1 MVLLSLM
8 LKLQLS
14 LIGSAVLFLK
24 LPPAVIVAIQATVHT
39 VFIRPIL
46 IALLAE
52 ILAPAKLHF
61 APFKSQWL

>member
-1 MVLLSLM
+1 MVFLRLM

-14 LIGSAVLFLK
+14 LIGSVVLFLK

-46 IALLAE
+46 VALLAE
-52 ILAPAKLHF
+52 ILAPVKLHF
-61 APFKSQWL
+61 APFKPQWL